1 MLNRGEI
8 ASIVANCEIFKRKAG
23 TKTLSTL
30 INKFKHVPVLLEQV
44 LSFLNIKPNGIYVD
58 ATVGG
63 AGHSVEIAKRLTT
76 GKLVCFDKDPDALE
90 AASKRLESFKNVTL
104 TNCNFG
110 ALHQKL
116 NALNISSIDGILFDL
131 GVSSFQ
137 LDEPSR
143 GFSYKTNG
151 PIDMRM
157 SKKGVSAFDVVNSF
171 SVEQLIK
178 IISTFG
184 EERFAKSISKKIV
197 CFREIAPLKTTMQL
211 AEVIKS
217 AIPAKF
223 KRRKNPCKKTFQALR
238 IFINNELDELILGLN
253 SSFKLLKPGGRA
265 VFISF
270 HSLEDRLIKQTFVKL
285 SVGCICPPKTPICIC
300 NNEPQARIL
309 TKKPVVASAQE
320 QLANPRCK
328 SAKLRALEKL

>member
-1 MLNRGEI
+1 MLNRGETS
-8 ASIVANCEIFKRKAG
+8 SIVANLEIFKRKAG

-76 GKLVCFDKDPDALE
+76 GKLFCFDKDPDALE

-116 NALNISSIDGILFDL
+116 NALNINSIDGILFDL

-184 EERFAKSISKKIV
+184 EERFAKSIAKKIV
-197 CFREIAPLKTTMQL
+197 SFREIAPLKTTMQL

>member
-1 MLNRGEI
+1 MNRGETS
-8 ASIVANCEIFKRKAG
+8 SIVANFEIFKRKAG

-76 GKLVCFDKDPDALE
+76 GKLFCFDKDPDALE
-90 AASKRLESFKNVTL
+90 VASKRLESFKNVTL

-116 NALNISSIDGILFDL
+116 NALNINSIDGILFDL

-184 EERFAKSISKKIV
+184 EERFAKSIAKKIV
-197 CFREIAPLKTTMQL
+197 SFREIVPLKSTMQL